1 MDNNNDDEDRIIAIR
16 ITRRQTTPRERHLS
30 LTTLEN
36 QVVRQVAKVVKR
48 RKMEVEDS
56 MLMLSFTTLIAA
68 YKTYRRSRVGWTD
81 SIRRQFM
88 LCLLM
93 LTTLFLDYDTRLLQI
108 KHIQRNYVDRFGLR
122 ARDFRPENYTILPKI
137 NRSFN
142 TISDVDCNR

>member
-1 MDNNNDDEDRIIAIR
+1 MDNNNDDDDRIIAIR
-16 ITRRQTTPRERHLS
+16 TTRRQTTPRERHLS

-68 YKTYRRSRVGWTD
+68 YTTYRRSRVGWTD

-88 LCLLM
+88 ISLLM
-93 LTTLFLDYDTRLLQI
+93 LTTSFLDYDTRLSP
-108 KHIQRNYVDRFGLR
+108 R
-122 ARDFRPENYTILPKI
+122 
-137 NRSFN
+137 
-142 TISDVDCNR
+142 